1 MSAPVAAESA
11 DHHPEELVAGA
22 EPRSPPSRPCQ
33 HRELM
38 TQQEIFGDQRLAV
51 AHDCTDE
58 VDEQKYIFEHRP
70 NIMPPKVRSRP
81 GRLLRPHRPLTAGA
95 RVDARVQR
103 GGAPAVSGRAWRPG
117 AAVRVGA
124 ACRLDSWR
132 PLAENGLDLFLH

>member
-81 GRLLRPHRPLTAGA
+81 GRLLRPHTGRSG
-95 RVDARVQR
+95 VQ
-103 GGAPAVSGRAWRPG
+103 ALLGRAIAMRGLSPQP
-117 AAVRVGA
+117 
-124 ACRLDSWR
+124 CRRQWKTDSIGSTLR
-132 PLAENGLDLFLH
+132 TPSMTIRTAKATSPVLTI

>member
-1 MSAPVAAESA
+1 MPADNTFGSDQDKMSAPVAAESA

-81 GRLLRPHRPLTAGA
+81 GRLLRPHTYAIVLRFT
-95 RVDARVQR
+95 
-103 GGAPAVSGRAWRPG
+103 STGRSPH
-117 AAVRVGA
+117 
-124 ACRLDSWR
+124 
-132 PLAENGLDLFLH
+132 AEPPC

>member
-81 GRLLRPHRPLTAGA
+81 GRLLRPHNSWSCWAS
-95 RVDARVQR
+95 
-103 GGAPAVSGRAWRPG
+103 SGLVNTTVIPG
-117 AAVRVGA
+117 TPSV
-124 ACRLDSWR
+124 L
-132 PLAENGLDLFLH
+132 LALRSA

>member
-81 GRLLRPHRPLTAGA
+81 GRLLRPHNSPDSTLPA
-95 RVDARVQR
+95 
-103 GGAPAVSGRAWRPG
+103 AVSTRRQ
-117 AAVRVGA
+117 
-124 ACRLDSWR
+124 
-132 PLAENGLDLFLH
+132 

>member
-1 MSAPVAAESA
+1 MPADNTFRSDQDKMSAPVAAESA

-81 GRLLRPHRPLTAGA
+81 GRLLRPHSFCNGPVSEPKTSHA
-95 RVDARVQR
+95 RVVDGTR
-103 GGAPAVSGRAWRPG
+103 GGPRRAWP
-117 AAVRVGA
+117 A
-124 ACRLDSWR
+124 
-132 PLAENGLDLFLH
+132 